1 MRLWLPACMP
11 LILMLLPLLLLRL
24 LPAGAADAPLLAGAD
39 ALLAARG
46 RLPGAAEGGAALLQV
61 GLR

>member
-1 MRLWLPACMP
+1 
-11 LILMLLPLLLLRL
+11 MLLPLLLLRL